1 MAKLF
6 NLAQMT
12 TATAGT
18 GTITL
23 GSAVAPFITFAAAGV
38 QNNDVVAYSIID
50 GANSEMGY
58 GTYSAAGPTLTRNL
72 RKSSTGALLNL
83 SGSAIVRLTPGRE
96 DIINPDGSIAFVA
109 NLDMGSNKIINVTD
123 PSAAQDAATKNY
135 VDNATAGITG
145 SHNPVTLGTANGLVL
160 SNQVLSLDL
169 ASSTSTG
176 SVSAADWTTFN
187 NKQAALGFTP
197 ENVANKDIDAALAAN
212 SDTKYPSQKA
222 VKAYIDAGL
231 ATGTHAPVTLG
242 TANGLSLSGQQLSLG
257 FSSGTASGA
266 LSGSD
271 WQLFNSKQA
280 ALGFTP
286 ENVANKTQLVRSSG
300 TSSTLYPSESAVS
313 GFVASSIANIPAA
326 GGNIGSF
333 LLSGGGV
340 TWVTGY
346 QFRVSAAQYY
356 IQGVLYSSAEQL
368 ITLTGSDATFDRIDV
383 IVVNTSG
390 QVDKVTGVA
399 NSSPSEPDID
409 PATQLQLAFIIVYAA
424 SSSPI
429 IQSQTIYSEDAGSP
443 TEWNWSSTGSTW
455 NLASTNNPF
464 AGTKDIEATSLG
476 ANAYAQGMATGTV
489 NLGIYTQLNFYVR
502 SKATWN
508 SGRGLYVAWYSNGVR
523 KGNNIF
529 LAHGFFNF
537 NSDNTTDYQLIS
549 IPISQ
554 FAVPN
559 GTTVNQL
566 RFTRVG
572 GAIGFYLDE
581 IVVTDSGLTATPV
594 GLTQE
599 QADARYAQFSFKTI
613 QVSGQGDVVADAKD
627 DTLTFVAGS
636 GMTINTATG
645 TDTITFASSGG
656 GTFIGYVAQG
666 RLSLVSGTAVPTT
679 DQTGKSTLY
688 YTPYSGDKIDLYDGV
703 SSWGTVSFTQLSLA
717 LGTLTSGSNYDVFIY
732 NNSGTATMELSAAW
746 TNDTTRSTALIM
758 QNGILVKSGATT
770 RRYVGTI
777 RTTNTTITEDSL
789 ARRFLWNY
797 YNRVP
802 RQLYVTDT
810 TDSWTYAT
818 AAWQAA
824 RNTAANKVEYVVGA
838 SDVIAMAH
846 VMVRLALAG
855 TSTAGSVGVGV
866 DSVVANSAQL
876 ICDLSGTN
884 LSAQLT
890 GDYIGYPGLGYH
902 YLQWLEYARAG
913 TCTFYGDGG
922 VADIISGLFAIVDS

>member
-58 GTYSAAGPTLTRNL
+58 GTYSAVGPTLTRNL

-83 SGSAIVRLTPGRE
+83 SGSAIVRLTPGKE
-96 DIINPDGSIAFVA
+96 DIINSDGSIAFVA

-123 PSAAQDAATKNY
+123 PSNAQDAATKNY
-135 VDNATAGITG
+135 VDTATAGITG

-169 ASSTSTG
+169 ASSTVTG
-176 SVSAADWTTFN
+176 SLSSADWATFN
-187 NKQAALGFTP
+187 GKQAALGFTP
-197 ENVANKDIDAALAAN
+197 ENVANKSTNGLLTGS
-212 SDTKYPSQKA
+212 SDVLYPTEKA
-222 VKAYIDAGL
+222 VKTYVDNSVAGI
-231 ATGTHAPVTLG
+231 TGSHAPVTLG

-286 ENVANKTQLVRSSG
+286 ENIANKTQLVRASG

-368 ITLTGSDATFDRIDV
+368 ITLTGSDATYDRIDV
-383 IVVNTSG
+383 IVVNISG

-399 NSSPSEPDID
+399 TSSPSEPDID

-429 IQSQTIYSEDAGSP
+429 IHSQTIYSEDAGSP

-464 AGTKDIEATSLG
+464 AGTKDIEATALG

-489 NLGIYTQLNFYVR
+489 SLGTYTQLNFYVR

-523 KGNNIF
+523 KGNNVF
-529 LAHGFFNF
+529 LAHGFYNF

-581 IVVTDSGLTATPV
+581 IVVTDSGLTSTPV

-599 QADARYAQFSFKTI
+599 QADARYAQLAFKTI

-627 DTLTFVAGS
+627 DVLTFVAGS
-636 GMTINTATG
+636 GMAINTATG
-645 TDTITFASSGG
+645 TDSITFVSNAIPNDGWISKTSETWTFVT
-656 GTFIGYVAQG
+656 GTVAPTYAFD
-666 RLSLVSGTAVPTT
+666 VAANVTGTYAAGQKIKL
-679 DQTGKSTLY
+679 DQTTTKY
-688 YTPYSGDKIDLYDGV
+688 
-703 SSWGTVSFTQLSLA
+703 
-717 LGTLTSGSNYDVFIY
+717 FI
-732 NNSGTATMELSAAW
+732 
-746 TNDTTRSTALIM
+746 
-758 QNGILVKSGATT
+758 
-770 RRYVGTI
+770 
-777 RTTNTTITEDSL
+777 
-789 ARRFLWNY
+789 
-797 YNRVP
+797 
-802 RQLYVTDT
+802 VT
-810 TDSWTYAT
+810 
-818 AAWQAA
+818 
-824 RNTAANKVEYVVGA
+824 KVEYTSFTRVTLYGGTDYSLTNAAISNNYYSLVKAPFGFPLDPGKWSLTVTDSTLREQTSA
-838 SDVIAMAH
+838 TANTWYNLGSFSVAIPIGIWF
-846 VMVRLALAG
+846 VSYQVTIFCTGNAG
-855 TSTAGSVGVGV
+855 RVSSTLSTANNSESDSQFTTFAGAPTTNFDTVHRAKTLTLATATTYYLNIMSTQITPTIRFENDLAPLLISVT
-866 DSVVANSAQL
+866 SA
-876 ICDLSGTN
+876 
-884 LSAQLT
+884 
-890 GDYIGYPGLGYH
+890 
-902 YLQWLEYARAG
+902 YL
-913 TCTFYGDGG
+913 
-922 VADIISGLFAIVDS
+922 